1 MTIYASLCVCVR
13 ACARESERN
22 GVGSIIIVDRERL
35 WVMIIE
41 RLWVM
46 GYSSI
51 IERVGKDGFH
61 GS

>member
-1 MTIYASLCVCVR
+1 MCVR